1 MTTTAAPDIEA
12 IGLEDLVPYENN
24 EDPDLRTHIIS
35 PAGNEHI
42 WQDGMTAQDV
52 VDLARMT
59 QQDIV
64 AICGYRFTPKHDPMK
79 NEMCS
84 RCAELFYKM
93 P

>member
-1 MTTTAAPDIEA
+1 
-12 IGLEDLVPYENN
+12 
-24 EDPDLRTHIIS
+24 
-35 PAGNEHI
+35 
-42 WQDGMTAQDV
+42 
-52 VDLARMT
+52 LARMT